1 MILLLFFFFF
11 KQNTAYEM
19 RISDW
24 SSDVCSSDLTQPVQ
38 GAQSLS
44 VRRDSALRRRRLT
57 SKWFGGRAWAE
68 FGAPA
73 AYLQPCQKF
82 RLSYYS
88 LTLHSYAGSVF
99 RSPAPDDVTAVPQKL
114 SLGVLMGLA
123 DPPGHDGE
131 QLRLAQFRS
140 VDRLGGIYFLFP
152 SLAVVFVFGGFAGSV
167 RLPALRSEVRR

>member
-1 MILLLFFFFF
+1 MLRRPARSTRTDTRFPDATLFRSHAA
-11 KQNTAYEM
+11 AYQFGE
-19 RISDW
+19 
-24 SSDVCSSDLTQPVQ
+24 TQPVQ

-99 RSPAPDDVTAVPQKL
+99 RSPAPDDE
-114 SLGVLMGLA
+114 
-123 DPPGHDGE
+123 PPC
-131 QLRLAQFRS
+131 RRS
-140 VDRLGGIYFLFP
+140 CLW
-152 SLAVVFVFGGFAGSV
+152 AC
-167 RLPALRSEVRR
+167 

>member
-1 MILLLFFFFF
+1 MIRRPPRSTRTDTLFPYTTLF
-11 KQNTAYEM
+11 
-19 RISDW
+19 RS
-24 SSDVCSSDLTQPVQ
+24 
-38 GAQSLS
+38 QSLS

-123 DPPGHDGE
+123 DPPGN
-131 QLRLAQFRS
+131 
-140 VDRLGGIYFLFP
+140 
-152 SLAVVFVFGGFAGSV
+152 
-167 RLPALRSEVRR
+167 RSEEHTSELQSLMRISYAVFCLKKKKKINTYEHTNNTIIK

>member
-1 MILLLFFFFF
+1 MLRRPARSTRTDTRFPDATLFRSHAA
-11 KQNTAYEM
+11 AYQFGE
-19 RISDW
+19 
-24 SSDVCSSDLTQPVQ
+24 TQPVQ

-88 LTLHSYAGSVF
+88 
-99 RSPAPDDVTAVPQKL
+99 
-114 SLGVLMGLA
+114 
-123 DPPGHDGE
+123 
-131 QLRLAQFRS
+131 
-140 VDRLGGIYFLFP
+140 
-152 SLAVVFVFGGFAGSV
+152 
-167 RLPALRSEVRR
+167 RSEEHTSELQSLMRIPYAVSCLKKKKQHNYTHTTHT